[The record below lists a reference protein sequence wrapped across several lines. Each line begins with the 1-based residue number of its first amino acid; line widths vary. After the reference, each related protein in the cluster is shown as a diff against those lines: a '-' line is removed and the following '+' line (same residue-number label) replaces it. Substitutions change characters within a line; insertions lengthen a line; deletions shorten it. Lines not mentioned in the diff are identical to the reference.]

1 VKQTMST
8 AKRGSNGDEG
18 AELSIYVDGS
28 CQDNQ
33 NVTAETPAAWAY
45 VVVEGDGGLGR
56 GMGLILIEASGMVI
70 TEEQSENFLGA
81 EVGSNNT
88 AELSALAHALRW
100 LLIQGR
106 DSSVAIYG
114 DSEYALRIAQRIYRA
129 KANKPLAN
137 RVQELWDEV
146 ASMRSL
152 MGIHVRAHKG
162 HRWNERA
169 DHLAFR
175 CMQGEQPLPLEFWKP
190 GKR

>member
-1 VKQTMST
+1 MSD
-8 AKRGSNGDEG
+8 AAESGSDSL
-18 AELSIYVDGS
+18 AAPDLSIYVDGS

-45 VVVEGDGGLGR
+45 VVVDGDGGLGR
-56 GMGLILIEASGMVI
+56 GDGGILTEASGLVV
-70 TEEQSENFLGA
+70 TDEQAVDFLGA

-100 LLIQGR
+100 LLVNEG
-106 DSSVAIYG
+106 DSPTTIHG

-129 KANKPLAN
+129 KANRALAK

-146 ASMRSL
+146 ASLRSL
-152 MGIHVRAHKG
+152 TGNHVRAHKG

-175 CMQGEQPLPLEFWKP
+175 CMQGEQPLPFEFWKP

>member
-1 VKQTMST
+1 MSA
-8 AKRGSNGDEG
+8 AKRGGNGEIV

-45 VVVEGDGGLGR
+45 VVVEGDAGLGR
-56 GMGLILIEASGMVI
+56 GTGGILTEASGMVI
-70 TEEQSENFLGA
+70 TEEEAEEFLGA

-100 LLIQGR
+100 LLIEGG

-129 KANKPLAN
+129 KANKSLAN

-146 ASMRSL
+146 TSIRSL
-152 MGIHVRAHKG
+152 TGIHVRAHKG

-175 CMQGEQPLPLEFWKP
+175 CMQGDQPLPLEFWKP

>member
-1 VKQTMST
+1 MSD
-8 AKRGSNGDEG
+8 AAESGSDSVAASG
-18 AELSIYVDGS
+18 LSIFVDGS

-56 GMGLILIEASGMVI
+56 GDGGILTEASGLVL
-70 TEEQSENFLGA
+70 TDEQAADFLGA

-100 LLIQGR
+100 LLINEG
-106 DSSVAIYG
+106 DSPATIHG

-129 KANKPLAN
+129 KANRALAK

-146 ASMRSL
+146 ASLRSL
-152 MGIHVRAHKG
+152 TGNHVRAHKG

>member
-1 VKQTMST
+1 MSD
-8 AKRGSNGDEG
+8 AAESGSDSVAASG
-18 AELSIYVDGS
+18 LSIYVDGS

-56 GMGLILIEASGMVI
+56 GDGGILTEASGLVV
-70 TEEQSENFLGA
+70 TDEQAVDFIGA

-100 LLIQGR
+100 LLIRG
-106 DSSVAIYG
+106 DDTPTTVFG
-114 DSEYALRIAQRIYRA
+114 DSEYALRIASRIYRA
-129 KANKPLAN
+129 RAN
-137 RVQELWDEV
+137 RELATHVQELWDEV
-146 ASMRSL
+146 ASLRSL
-152 MGIHVRAHKG
+152 QGNHVPAHRG

-169 DHLAFR
+169 DHLAYR

-190 GKR
+190 GNR